1 MAARRSIVKWIGGL
15 VATALGVA
23 IAVPAGAFLSFPTR
37 KRTVGGADEPG
48 DVGELERLPEGQP
61 TRVPVR
67 VRDLRDAWTRFT
79 GVTLGAVWLQ
89 RDGAEVR
96 ALSTVCPHAGCAV
109 DWEPADERFAC
120 PCHDSVFDPSG
131 ARVSGPAPRGM
142 DPLDCAVKDGRV
154 LVTWR
159 RYRQGV
165 AGKEET

>member
-37 KRTVGGADEPG
+37 KRTVGGADEPV

-120 PCHDSVFDPSG
+120 PS
-131 ARVSGPAPRGM
+131 PRGM
-142 DPLDCAVKDGRV
+142 DRLDCAVKDGRV